1 MADFIKTKRRVV
13 VTGIGAVTP
22 LGISA
27 KETWSAI
34 LQGKSGVK
42 PLTVFDASQFSVRIG
57 AFVENFDPSN
67 YLDHKEVRK
76 TDYFIQYAV
85 AASHQALEDS
95 GLQVTESNAHRIG
108 VVIGSGIGGLPLI
121 EKTYCALLKEGPR
134 RISPHFIPNAIINMA
149 PGLVSIKYGLKGPNY
164 SIVSAC
170 ASGTHSIGDAARV
183 IAYGDADVMLAGGT
197 EMAITP
203 IGLGGFAAARALS
216 KRNDEPEL
224 ASRPWDKDRDGFVLG
239 DGAGVVVLEEYEH
252 AKKRGAYIY
261 AELVGFGL
269 SSDAFH
275 ATTPD
280 ETADGEVRSMNSAL
294 NDAQLNVSDISYI
307 NAHGT
312 STIAGDVLE
321 VLAIKKVFK
330 DDAYKVP
337 VSSTKSMT
345 GHLLGA
351 AGAVEAIFCVLA
363 IRDQVVPPTINLFNP
378 DEGCDLD
385 FVPFTA
391 RPMKVDVTLS
401 NSFGFGGTNG
411 TLIFKKI

>member
-1 MADFIKTKRRVV
+1 LANLTKRRVV
-13 VTGIGAVTP
+13 ITGMGAVTP
-22 LGISA
+22 LGLNFSD
-27 KETWSAI
+27 TWDAV
-34 LQGKSGVK
+34 LKGKSGVK
-42 PLTVFDASQFSVRIG
+42 PLTIFDVSQFSVRIG
-57 AFVENFDPSN
+57 AFVENFDPSL
-67 YLDHKEVRK
+67 YLDHKEMRK
-76 TDYFIQYAV
+76 TDYFIQFAV
-85 AASHQALEDS
+85 AAASQAMEDS
-95 GLQVTESNAHRIG
+95 GLKVTESNAHRIG

-121 EKTYCALLKEGPR
+121 EKTYLALLKEGPR

-149 PGLVSIKYGLKGPNY
+149 PGLVSIKHGLKGPNY

-170 ASGTHSIGDAARV
+170 ATGTHSIGDAARM
-183 IAYGDADVMLAGGT
+183 IIYGDADAMLAGGT

-216 KRNDEPEL
+216 RRNDEPEL

-252 AKKRGAYIY
+252 AKKRGARIY
-261 AELVGFGL
+261 AELAGFGM

-275 ATTPD
+275 ATAPD
-280 ETADGEVRSMNSAL
+280 ETAEGEVRAMQNAL
-294 NDAQLNVSDISYI
+294 NDAHMNLDEINYI

-312 STIAGDVLE
+312 STIAGDALE

-330 DDAYKVP
+330 DGAYKIP

-351 AGAVEAIFCVLA
+351 AGAVEAIFSILA

-391 RPMKVDVTLS
+391 RQMKVDVTLS